1 CPEASLPERSM
12 LGSEQEQ
19 WVANNIAS
27 DAVWAVLA
35 NQTVMS
41 DIRLGD
47 AILNYDQWDGYS
59 PSRDR
64 VLESTTAA
72 ENLIVLT
79 GDIHLAGVGQLT
91 TSSDPSTSRG
101 VEFVTT
107 SITSDANIDASLE
120 ALLVSL
126 PNIIDAEVSHRGY
139 TLHTVTANDWTAQ
152 YRIVDDARV
161 DGSAVSV
168 WKTFAV
174 TAGTPT
180 VTAV

>member
-1 CPEASLPERSM
+1 
-12 LGSEQEQ
+12 
-19 WVANNIAS
+19 
-27 DAVWAVLA
+27 
-35 NQTVMS
+35 
-41 DIRLGD
+41 
-47 AILNYDQWDGYS
+47 LNYDQWDGYS

-64 VLESTTAA
+64 VLESAAMA

-139 TLHTVTANDWTAQ
+139 TLHTVTANDWSAQ

-161 DGSAVSV
+161 DGSAVTT

-174 TAGTPT
+174 TAGSPT